1 MPRICPSRAAR
12 ALKLAVPLAI
22 LSLTAVADPATTEPR
37 PPVESAP
44 SAPATSAPVT
54 SAPVTSAPGAAT
66 TDATAT
72 AEKAATEQNAP
83 AATATGKATDADK
96 EAMTDALTK
105 AIESGHVDEDRI
117 VELMAEALRG
127 QRIEERAAGAQAGD
141 ADSSNKMSVGDI
153 NSRLAH
159 YGEANQRKHLNAFA
173 TAFYRVLPQRNLELL
188 KLLCAY
194 PFHFEGRLVENEEAF
209 EAEWTRVFANSR
221 LGAAPM
227 KRMQIFSAEEMV
239 RHFGE
244 RPRKLAAWPV
254 DENSYF
260 SVAEFGGQVI
270 VVLWR
275 QRDGLFVAEAIH
287 G

>member
-1 MPRICPSRAAR
+1 MSRIRPKRSAR
-12 ALKLAVPLAI
+12 I
-22 LSLTAVADPATTEPR
+22 LSLALPLSILSLPAMADPAAQTAQ

-44 SAPATSAPVT
+44 SAPAMKDPK
-54 SAPVTSAPGAAT
+54 AAT
-66 TDATAT
+66 PEATAT
-72 AEKAATEQNAP
+72 QPVTAQNAP
-83 AATATGKATDADK
+83 AATATDKATDADK
-96 EAMTDALTK
+96 KAMTDALTQ
-105 AIESGHVDEDRI
+105 AIESGQVDEDRI

-127 QRIEERAAGAQAGD
+127 QWNAEKAARAEAGE
-141 ADSSNKMSVGDI
+141 ADTSEDKVSVGDI

-194 PFHFEGRLVENEEAF
+194 PFHFEGRLVESEEAF
-209 EAEWTRVFANSR
+209 EAEWARVFANSR
-221 LGAAPM
+221 LGASQM

-244 RPRKLAAWPV
+244 RPQKLAAWPV

>member
-1 MPRICPSRAAR
+1 MSRIRPKRSAR
-12 ALKLAVPLAI
+12 I
-22 LSLTAVADPATTEPR
+22 LSLALPLSILSLPAMADPAAQTAQ

-44 SAPATSAPVT
+44 SAPAMKDPK
-54 SAPVTSAPGAAT
+54 AAT
-66 TDATAT
+66 PEATAT
-72 AEKAATEQNAP
+72 QPVTVQNAP
-83 AATATGKATDADK
+83 AATATDKATDADK
-96 EAMTDALTK
+96 EAMTDALTQ

-127 QRIEERAAGAQAGD
+127 QWNAEKAARAEAGE
-141 ADSSNKMSVGDI
+141 ADTSEDKVSVGDI

-194 PFHFEGRLVENEEAF
+194 PFHFEGRLVESEEAF
-209 EAEWTRVFANSR
+209 EAEWARVFANSR
-221 LGAAPM
+221 LGASPM
-227 KRMQIFSAEEMV
+227 KRMQIFSTEEMV

-244 RPRKLAAWPV
+244 RPQKLAAWPV